1 MLVKVPDKQPLRFDH
16 FRAKNKG
23 LCRCTWKSI
32 PRTSPSNVRFAPIV
46 RSTTRR
52 TCGGTCAYTQARS
65 PFPVRFVAKA
75 SSAMIAWSNMWILTR
90 RSNPYRSWHDSKW
103 ILVSHFLNR
112 YTTLKSTKSFLLKC
126 VMVVELKS
134 HICQNTWWAKAGLNL
149 SNCHTRSD
157 LTSSKV
163 KTRVNKNYGSA
174 VYHNSI
180 QWWKL
185 NQIFCH
191 PRFSCFL
198 YCSRN
203 SSLWYFALS
212 YGKVLSDPFGPLNEV
227 ETNNL
232 LNLIFHKKLNTK

>member
-23 LCRCTWKSI
+23 LFRCTWKSI

-52 TCGGTCAYTQARS
+52 TYGGTCACTQARS

-90 RSNPYRSWHDSKW
+90 RSNPYSWHDSKW

-126 VMVVELKS
+126 VMGVELKS
-134 HICQNTWWAKAGLNL
+134 HICQNTWWAKAGLNP
-149 SNCHTRSD
+149 SSCHTLSD

-191 PRFSCFL
+191 PRLFFCT
-198 YCSRN
+198 
-203 SSLWYFALS
+203 
-212 YGKVLSDPFGPLNEV
+212 VV
-227 ETNNL
+227 ETLHFDTFCPVIWQSFKWPNWAAEWSGD
-232 LNLIFHKKLNTK
+232 

>member
-52 TCGGTCAYTQARS
+52 TCGGTCACTQARS
-65 PFPVRFVAKA
+65 LFPVRSVAKA

-90 RSNPYRSWHDSKW
+90 RSNPYSWHDSKW

-126 VMVVELKS
+126 VMGVELKS
-134 HICQNTWWAKAGLNL
+134 HICQNTWWAIAGLNL
-149 SNCHTRSD
+149 SSCHTFD
-157 LTSSKV
+157 FFKGKNKGQQKIWVSSVPQQYSLMEIKS
-163 KTRVNKNYGSA
+163 N
-174 VYHNSI
+174 
-180 QWWKL
+180 
-185 NQIFCH
+185 
-191 PRFSCFL
+191 FL
-198 YCSRN
+198 
-203 SSLWYFALS
+203 SS
-212 YGKVLSDPFGPLNEV
+212 
-227 ETNNL
+227 
-232 LNLIFHKKLNTK
+232 